1 MAVRRPFRRRRAEP
15 TADESP
21 PSSAVAEHGEATTSA
36 KTPAPATPQAPADP
50 HERIDGLRAWVAQL
64 HRKLATRTY
73 VGAAVAVLA
82 LAAAAVALVLTL
94 DLKQDAA
101 TNGDIQSLQ
110 DQISAVEQ
118 TASQSQAAQEDI
130 QALDRRLAQLED
142 DVNRISTGQTTT
154 RRELRVVQD
163 DIKELRSQVASARSS
178 SGGGSQAGQASG
190 QASGP

>member
-15 TADESP
+15 TADQSP
-21 PSSAVAEHGEATTSA
+21 PSSASAENGEAT
-36 KTPAPATPQAPADP
+36 TPAPATPPPAPTDP
-50 HERIDGLRAWVAQL
+50 NERIDGLRAWVAQL
-64 HRKLATRTY
+64 HRRLATRTY

-118 TASQSQAAQEDI
+118 TASQSQAAQEDV